1 MKQNE
6 TKTSKKR
13 ATIFYCEKCDY
24 TCSSKYNFNRHKT
37 TAKHKMKQNETNLK
51 QKRAKTST
59 PHYSCE
65 YCGKTFK
72 SRTTSWRHKK
82 TSKCSVHYNNEK
94 LIETITSND
103 VGEDSLAN
111 VLLKIVEAQSTNQEN
126 MNKLVKQNYELI
138 EKIANK
144 PNVINNNCNNK
155 MTINMYLNN
164 ECKNAMTLTDFVKKL
179 HVTLEDLQY
188 TSEHGYVKGI
198 SNIFAKQ
205 LQDLKPTERPIHCS
219 DKKRMQFY
227 VKQEDKWE
235 KDKEHKELDK
245 TIADVT
251 LKQIKK
257 IRDWEDKHPDFMHD
271 ENLRHTWNTM
281 MMNTMGGAFEE
292 ERNKNKV
299 NIKKEVSNIIDIK
312 VDMKDD

>member
-1 MKQNE
+1 M
-6 TKTSKKR
+6 
-13 ATIFYCEKCDY
+13 
-24 TCSSKYNFNRHKT
+24 
-37 TAKHKMKQNETNLK
+37 
-51 QKRAKTST
+51 
-59 PHYSCE
+59 
-65 YCGKTFK
+65 
-72 SRTTSWRHKK
+72 
-82 TSKCSVHYNNEK
+82 
-94 LIETITSND
+94 
-103 VGEDSLAN
+103 AN